1 MFKQI
6 CPESLNCGYLNK
18 CIDGMC
24 IHNPIFPMTLYT
36 AIVYFICPILLGL
49 GMTGGLGGGV
59 LKGPILLMML
69 DYEQSYATQL
79 SYCLMFGGCVIN
91 TFLLMKKSHP
101 YDQKRPLVNY
111 NLVVILNCSIA
122 LGSYL
127 GSILNVF
134 LAPIIETIFQ
144 QLFLIIVIPFLLNKA
159 KKEKLRKIRCQSEL
173 DLEKYLLNQKDSIYT
188 EEQQLLLQEE
198 FQNFYPYK
206 KLAIAFS
213 FFIVSQ
219 VIMTGGKYL
228 QPFIQLNK
236 CFDFRYILWII
247 LLIFNIFMSRLVY
260 KYGQK
265 KEKLFDDYQI
275 YMQERYFKKNQF
287 ILIYVSG
294 FLAGLIS
301 GLLALGA
308 GLLMVPVLLQL
319 GLHPRIATA
328 TSAFNYFFI
337 GLTNV
342 VKLITDSQV
351 QMTEI
356 IWFFGLAFI
365 FGTICCHYSLKI
377 IEKLKLV
384 HIVIYFTILL
394 AILNFIAGFY
404 YSIIQSLRFGFKSL
418 LEFEFHC

>member
-1 MFKQI
+1 MFKQV

-18 CIDGMC
+18 CINGMC
-24 IHNPIFPMTLYT
+24 IHDPIFPMSLYATL
-36 AIVYFICPILLGL
+36 VYILCPVLLGL

-111 NLVVILNCSIA
+111 DLVVILNCSIA

-134 LAPIIETIFQ
+134 LAPIIETMFQ
-144 QLFLIIVIPFLLNKA
+144 QIFLIIVIPFLLNKA

-188 EEQQLLLQEE
+188 EEQQLLLQNE
-198 FQNFYPYK
+198 FQNFCPSK
-206 KLAIAFS
+206 KLAIALS

-219 VIMTGGKYL
+219 IIMTGGKYL
-228 QPFIQLNK
+228 KPFIPLNK
-236 CFDFRYILWII
+236 CFDFRYMLWIMLFI
-247 LLIFNIFMSRLVY
+247 VNIFMSRLVY
-260 KYGQK
+260 TYGLK
-265 KEKLFDDYQI
+265 KEMIFDDYKI
-275 YMQERYFKKNQF
+275 YMQERYFQKNRF

-294 FLAGLIS
+294 FFAGLIS

-308 GLLMVPVLLQL
+308 GLIMVPVLLEL

-337 GLTNV
+337 GLTNI
-342 VKLITDSQV
+342 VKLITDSQISIA
-351 QMTEI
+351 EI
-356 IWFFGLAFI
+356 AWFFGLALV
-365 FGTICCHYSLKI
+365 FGTICCHFSLKL
-377 IEKLKLV
+377 IEKLQLV
-384 HIVIYFTILL
+384 HLVIYFTILL
-394 AILNFIAGFY
+394 AILNFIAGIY
-404 YSIIQSLRFGFKSL
+404 YPIVQSLRFGFTSL
-418 LEFEFHC
+418 LQFEFHC